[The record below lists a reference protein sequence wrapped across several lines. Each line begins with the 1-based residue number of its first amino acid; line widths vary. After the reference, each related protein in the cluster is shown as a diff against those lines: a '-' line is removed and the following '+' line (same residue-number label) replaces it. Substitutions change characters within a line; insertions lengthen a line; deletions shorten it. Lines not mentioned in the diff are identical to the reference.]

1 MFDEGRFVD
10 TNYEINVKNCIF
22 ICTSNF
28 NNENEIRES
37 LGPAMFSRIGDC
49 IEYQELSKD
58 EKKIIIDK
66 YYIEI
71 IKKLKRDEIDII
83 EKTDIKG
90 WFINKVDRYDNIRIL
105 KNKMENAIFSKLT
118 EELILNN
125 DKGEK

>member
-1 MFDEGRFVD
+1 M
-10 TNYEINVKNCIF
+10 
-22 ICTSNF
+22 
-28 NNENEIRES
+28 
-37 LGPAMFSRIGDC
+37 
-49 IEYQELSKD
+49 
-58 EKKIIIDK
+58 KKIIIDK

-83 EKTDIKG
+83 EKTDIKS

-118 EELILNN
+118 EELILKN